1 MTVTFLLLALAGT
14 LYALSNTDALT
25 QLFDEDALLKQLEAK
40 YPDLVPKESSSGN
53 AAEAPEENDQDQD
66 LGATLE
72 EDGDKLRIELGDDE
86 TGRLFAV
93 QFQTQSA
100 DPGAGSA
107 TTSYQTAL
115 YLVPQDVSLLEE
127 LLDPDPAFQL
137 KHLEEAGAKKLAH
150 WDQGKITATQTAGG
164 VDITDTR
171 TDLPELLSD
180 RQIELLNVSA
190 KAAAQGMILQDVRPA
205 EDLSPFD
212 ARGVEVMHKQ
222 GDQAAQVML
231 LREDQTLTGGAQAD
245 EIRTSVFDKRGIGIA
260 PGGGADKLSLGVTHQ
275 FDTAG
280 DDTADEVTILV
291 GDISKTLEKNQIP
304 THQTDAEDRVH
315 YEIEDDLDGTLAW
328 IQADDWVA
336 VYLVPKGMSLPNSPT
351 ASAAQLGL
359 AERAGLTPLS
369 RFDLSDAEN
378 AKPVITSNR
387 SIQEFRLVA

>member
-1 MTVTFLLLALAGT
+1 MTVTLLLLALAGS

-25 QLFDEDALLKQLEAK
+25 QLFDEEALLKELEEK
-40 YPDLVPKESSSGN
+40 YPELVPKESSSDN
-53 AAEAPEENDQDQD
+53 AAAEPDDKDKEQD
-66 LGATLE
+66 LGASLE
-72 EDGDKLRIELGDDE
+72 EDGDQLRIELGDDE

-115 YLVPQDVSLLEE
+115 YLVPDDVSLLEE

-150 WDQGKITATQTAGG
+150 WDQGNVTATQTADG
-164 VDITDTR
+164 VEITDTR
-171 TDLPELLSD
+171 ADLPELISD

-190 KAAAQGMILQDVRPA
+190 TATPQGLILLDVRPA

-212 ARGVEVMHKQ
+212 AHGVEVMHKQ
-222 GDQAAQVML
+222 GDQAAQVTL
-231 LREDQTLTGGAQAD
+231 VREDQTLTGSAQAD

-260 PGGGADKLSLGVTHQ
+260 PGDGADKLSLGVTHQ

-280 DDTADEVTILV
+280 DDTADEVSILV
-291 GDISKTLEKNQIP
+291 GDMAKTLDRNQIP

-336 VYLVPKGMSLPNSPT
+336 VYLVPKGMTLPSSPT
-351 ASAAQLGL
+351 ASAAQLGM

-378 AKPVITSNR
+378 AKPAITSNR
-387 SIQEFRLVA
+387 SIQEFRLLA